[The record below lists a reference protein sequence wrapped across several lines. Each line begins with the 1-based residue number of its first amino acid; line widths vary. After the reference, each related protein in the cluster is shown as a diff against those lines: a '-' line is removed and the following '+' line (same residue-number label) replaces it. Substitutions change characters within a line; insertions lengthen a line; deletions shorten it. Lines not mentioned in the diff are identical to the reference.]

1 MELDR
6 VKAKINKISKENNID
21 VQATWDILFFDEF
34 LERLSKSEYKNRF
47 VLKGGFY
54 LQSIVGINSRS
65 TMDIDLKL
73 IGNGLSNDELYK
85 IFIEICSNNDN
96 SIILKVLG
104 VSDITAETKYGGKT
118 VKIEAKFYNVKK
130 IFGIDIGFGD
140 VITPYPK
147 NYNYYLKI
155 KDSECDLL
163 SYPIETCIAE
173 KFETLISKGINNSRS
188 KDLLDIYLY
197 SGQKYDSNILN
208 ASIINTFNLR
218 GTIYEKSHIEN
229 VLNNVFNSIRI
240 KELYENYQKKHKF
253 ALNICFDDCK
263 NAIYEI
269 FNKLEFKD
277 KINLNDYAI
286 ELHIVRHGQDEK
298 NKLGGWSDNHL
309 IDEGINQVNN
319 LKDEIDDNYDLFIS
333 SDLTRCVETSNI
345 INEKLN
351 KDIIYDSN
359 YREVNNGDLKN
370 LTLEEFNNKYS
381 GLYFSSLDMDEKY
394 PNGESPNDFYKRVSK
409 AFIGLL
415 ENNRG
420 KKILLVTHGGVITV
434 LLCLIKGYKY
444 SNYLKI
450 VPNTGT
456 LTKLK

>member
-85 IFIEICSNNDN
+85 IFIEICSNNDK

-263 NAIYEI
+263 NAVYEI

-309 IDEGINQVNN
+309 IDEGINQVNK

-351 KDIIYDSN
+351 MDIIYDSN

-370 LTLEEFNNKYS
+370 LTLEEFNNKYP

-394 PNGESPNDFYKRVSK
+394 PNGESPNDFYNRVSK
-409 AFIGLL
+409 AFIDLL
-415 ENNRG
+415 ENNIG

>member
-263 NAIYEI
+263 NAVYEI

-298 NKLGGWSDNHL
+298 NKLGGWSENHL
-309 IDEGINQVNN
+309 IDEGINQVNK

-351 KDIIYDSN
+351 MDIIYDSN

-370 LTLEEFNNKYS
+370 LTLEEFNNKYP

-394 PNGESPNDFYKRVSK
+394 PNGESPNDFYNRVSK
-409 AFIGLL
+409 AFIDLL
-415 ENNRG
+415 ENNIG

>member
-6 VKAKINKISKENNID
+6 VKTKINKISKENNID

-173 KFETLISKGINNSRS
+173 NFETLISKGVNNSRS

-253 ALNICFDDCK
+253 ALNICFDNCK
-263 NAIYEI
+263 AAVYEI

-277 KINLNDYAI
+277 KINLNDYDI

-309 IDEGINQVNN
+309 IDEGINQINN

-345 INEKLN
+345 INEMLHMN
-351 KDIIYDSN
+351 IIYDSN

-370 LTLEEFNNKYS
+370 LTLEEFNNKYP
-381 GLYFSSLDMDEKY
+381 GLYLSSLDMDEKY
-394 PNGESPNDFYKRVSK
+394 PNGESPNDFYNRVSK
-409 AFIGLL
+409 AFIDLV

-456 LTKLK
+456 ITKLK

>member
-54 LQSIVGINSRS
+54 LQSIGGINSRS

-155 KDSECDLL
+155 KDSECELL

-208 ASIINTFNLR
+208 VSIINTFNLR

-263 NAIYEI
+263 NAVYEI

-277 KINLNDYAI
+277 KIKLNDYAI

-359 YREVNNGDLKN
+359 YREVNNGDLK
-370 LTLEEFNNKYS
+370 K
-381 GLYFSSLDMDEKY
+381 
-394 PNGESPNDFYKRVSK
+394 
-409 AFIGLL
+409 
-415 ENNRG
+415 
-420 KKILLVTHGGVITV
+420 
-434 LLCLIKGYKY
+434 
-444 SNYLKI
+444 
-450 VPNTGT
+450 
-456 LTKLK
+456 

>member
-21 VQATWDILFFDEF
+21 VQAAWDILFFDEF

-155 KDSECDLL
+155 KDSKCELF

-173 KFETLISKGINNSRS
+173 KFETLISKGVNNSRS

-197 SGQKYDSNILN
+197 SGQQYDSLILN
-208 ASIINTFNLR
+208 ASVINTFNLR
-218 GTIYEKSHIEN
+218 GTIYDKSHIEN
-229 VLNNVFNSIRI
+229 VLNNVFSSIRI
-240 KELYENYQKKHKF
+240 KELYENYQRKHKF
-253 ALNICFDDCK
+253 A
-263 NAIYEI
+263 
-269 FNKLEFKD
+269 
-277 KINLNDYAI
+277 
-286 ELHIVRHGQDEK
+286 
-298 NKLGGWSDNHL
+298 
-309 IDEGINQVNN
+309 
-319 LKDEIDDNYDLFIS
+319 
-333 SDLTRCVETSNI
+333 SNI
-345 INEKLN
+345 SI
-351 KDIIYDSN
+351 
-359 YREVNNGDLKN
+359 
-370 LTLEEFNNKYS
+370 
-381 GLYFSSLDMDEKY
+381 
-394 PNGESPNDFYKRVSK
+394 
-409 AFIGLL
+409 
-415 ENNRG
+415 
-420 KKILLVTHGGVITV
+420 
-434 LLCLIKGYKY
+434 
-444 SNYLKI
+444 
-450 VPNTGT
+450 
-456 LTKLK
+456 